1 MANPQVFLFALISL
15 IVTEHVLVLAT
26 FDTDTACVWGKDNCQ
41 INGDNLTLILNQWSG
56 MEKHRDNPN
65 KI

>member
-15 IVTEHVLVLAT
+15 IVMEQVLVLAT

-56 MEKHRDNPN
+56 KEKHRDNPN